1 MSVDWNPSAQATLG
15 LERAWPS
22 AKSFALDAATKVLG
36 MSLDQ
41 SASQVIG
48 TIRVPVASIPV
59 RGGRYALEVYDGETA
74 VGATPAA
81 TATLTARP
89 NEDVDGVGTSS
100 WTGTASDTTDI
111 YEHIDETPPASGGY
125 IYSRASQ
132 VTYYGRMD
140 TGSLSLTGKQI
151 VAVRLCAYIGGY
163 TGRNSQ
169 AVLGLNIGGT
179 DYLSGVF
186 AGLLHGS
193 GIQSSYLKTYEWL
206 VNPST
211 GAPWSIADVQSFD
224 TSNEWLVKALNSGRV
239 FVSNAYME
247 IDVSDGSDD
256 RLAVGV
262 LDDSASGLTA
272 GDWNLVTMLTPTG
285 GAWTKDGSGR
295 HLYLLRRTST
305 VGSLVV
311 PLLDGAAVDF
321 ASGWRP
327 TVDAA
332 SLLITSMSDARTELF
347 GLIQRTSAPA
357 DSVDSIPY
365 AAHVT
370 ATVYSGQDAEQEFSD
385 AAATTYGH
393 VRFYAKP
400 GDATADLLVKVRR
413 RSDDVQLGST
423 ITWTAAQVAALPDAG
438 GGWKLC
444 AETMSSSATLAGSTQ
459 YYLEFSSTAVEAA
472 AWSVLAYDTWDQGN
486 GTGFGG
492 TTDRATI
499 NGAEASRYDIP
510 CTFSQVPDPLDD
522 GTTSIAALALTD
534 GEGVAVAEIEY
545 VRCEWT
551 ATANGA
557 TFDYYEIQRSEDAG
571 TTWVTVARIYD
582 EATEYFDDIEGLRA
596 VQATYRAR
604 VMLTSGAPSAWVTLG
619 SETPA
624 ASTGTLYFTSNWS
637 LDASLA
643 FRVDD
648 AGSPAWA
655 QLDTSTVHAPYGL
668 DGHLAFR
675 GSERRYRRFSATL
688 WPVVQLSSSGRA
700 GVGVFDPLDD
710 LVVSP
715 VPYIAVLDH
724 RGDRWFADVTVGG
737 ETEPAMGDYQQTIEV
752 LELTRIPVPVQL
764 TAVPA

>member
-1 MSVDWNPSAQATLG
+1 MSVDWNPNTTETLG
-15 LERAWPS
+15 LERSWPS

-41 SASQVIG
+41 SVSQVIG
-48 TIRVPVASIPV
+48 TIRVPVSSIPV

-74 VGATPAA
+74 VGSSPAT
-81 TATLTARP
+81 TSTLTARP
-89 NEDVDGVGTSS
+89 NEDVDGVSSTEWRTQASGTSNIY
-100 WTGTASDTTDI
+100 TT
-111 YEHIDETPPASGGY
+111 IDESTLDLADY
-125 IYSRASQ
+125 IHNPTGIFTE
-132 VTYYGRMD
+132 VYYGRMN

-151 VAVRLCAYIGGY
+151 LAVRLKVVMARTGGL
-163 TGRNSQ
+163 GVR
-169 AVLGLNIGGT
+169 AVMGLNIGGT
-179 DYLSGVF
+179 DYSIGQLTPST
-186 AGLLHGS
+186 S
-193 GIQSSYLKTYEWL
+193 PKTYTAEWL

-224 TSNEWLVKALNSGRV
+224 TSNEW
-239 FVSNAYME
+239 FVYSYYGTPVVYQAYLE
-247 IDVSDGSDD
+247 VDVSGGDDD

-332 SLLITSMSDARTELF
+332 SLLITDMGDARTELF

-365 AAHVT
+365 AAHET
-370 ATVYSGQDAEQEFSD
+370 ASVFSGQDAEQEFSD

-423 ITWTAAQVAALPDAG
+423 ITWTAAAVAALPDAG

-444 AETMSSSATLAGSTQ
+444 AETMQSAATLAGSTQ
-459 YYLEFSSTAVEAA
+459 YYLEFSSTAASTA

-499 NGAEASRYDIP
+499 NGAEADRYDIP
-510 CTFSQVPDPLDD
+510 CTFSQVPDALED
-522 GTTSIAALALTD
+522 GTTSIDTLTLSD

-545 VRCEWT
+545 VRCEWS

-571 TTWVTVARIYD
+571 TSWVTVARIYD

-596 VQATYRAR
+596 VEASYRAR

-619 SETPA
+619 AETPA
-624 ASTGTLYFTSNWS
+624 GTVGTLYFTSNWS

-643 FRVDD
+643 FRVDAD
-648 AGSPAWA
+648 GSPAWA
-655 QLDTSTVHAPYGL
+655 QLDAATVHAPYGL

-675 GSERRYRRFSATL
+675 GSERRYRRFSATV

-715 VPYIAVLDH
+715 VPYVCVLDH

-737 ETEPAMGDYQQTIEV
+737 EVEPAPGDYAQQIEV
-752 LELTRIPVPVQL
+752 LELTRTPVPVQISGSS
-764 TAVPA
+764 